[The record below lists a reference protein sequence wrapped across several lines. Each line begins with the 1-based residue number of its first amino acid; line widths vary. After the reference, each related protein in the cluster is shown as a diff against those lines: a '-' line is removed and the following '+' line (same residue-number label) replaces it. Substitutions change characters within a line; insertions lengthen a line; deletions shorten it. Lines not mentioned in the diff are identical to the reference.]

1 MAYHTKYNNKNMVER
16 LLEFEHI
23 FPGEESQPIANYLKD
38 CSKEMIR
45 GVSTFFLSFKNIN
58 TSHSNK
64 KLIKELFCQENKK
77 FGERVYAKILE
88 FEEQGVQVNIIN
100 HYSSLRLFE
109 IYYDL
114 EDAEDSQTPAEFE
127 INLLKAYLLLNTEWT
142 KMQEKAMA
150 SVDKAK
156 EELAEEYGVKSI
168 PLVNL
173 LVTFFPTFD
182 KDNYDVNQ
190 VWLSQLYRSILF
202 LQFIADHPKGK
213 KLWDTFLN
221 IYNCKSW
228 QDYLKKLIPITLSS
242 LNFDNERHTT
252 ISVKNDECFD
262 ENCDFL
268 EKIILEEYGKEEDFR
283 SLREKPLY
291 RIDKGEYRIIFNL
304 FVIQK
309 LYKGLYFTL
318 RNINDSLPA
327 KDRISKNFRQF
338 VTDNFSEQTL
348 CYKVLD
354 SIYPKCKVKKP
365 GREILK
371 MGITGE
377 PDYYI
382 RVDNNILLFES
393 KDVLISAEK
402 KMSYDY
408 EIYDKEF
415 ENKFYYHTDKDGKE
429 IISAVVQLIKNVK
442 KVLNKEVPFDN
453 QYREIKTKIYPILI
467 TYEMEYDTPG
477 LNMIVNS
484 WFEAELSELKEKNP
498 YLRTYQVNPLVI
510 INIDT
515 LIYYMDYLN
524 QKVQLHTIIQQFLV
538 NNNFFK
544 SYYPFEDL
552 SFSFF
557 LSNYIGTKYKQSRD
571 NTNHKIIKDMI
582 PSLFPE
588 KFSQQ

>member
-1 MAYHTKYNNKNMVER
+1 MAYHKKYNKNMVER

-45 GVSTFFLSFKNIN
+45 GVATFFLSFKNIN
-58 TSHSNK
+58 TNHSNQ
-64 KLIKELFCQENKK
+64 KLINELFCQENKK
-77 FGERVYAKILE
+77 FGEQVYAKILE
-88 FEEQGVQVNIIN
+88 FEGQGVQVNIIN

-114 EDAEDSQTPAEFE
+114 EDDEDSQTPAEFE
-127 INLLKAYLLLNTEWT
+127 INLFKAYLLLNTEWT
-142 KMQEKAMA
+142 KMQDKAMK

-156 EELAEEYGVKSI
+156 EELVEEYGVKSI

-182 KDNYDVNQ
+182 KDNYDVKQ

-202 LQFIADHPKGK
+202 LQFIAGHPKGK

-228 QDYLKKLIPITLSS
+228 QDYLEKLIPITLSA

-252 ISVKNDECFD
+252 ISVNNDECFD
-262 ENCDFL
+262 ENCVFL

-283 SLREKPLY
+283 SLREKPIY
-291 RIDKGEYRIIFNL
+291 KIDKGEYRIIFNL

-318 RNINDSLPA
+318 RNINESLPA
-327 KDRISKNFRQF
+327 KDRISGNFRQF

-354 SIYPKCKVKKP
+354 SIYPECKIKKQ

-371 MGITGE
+371 LGIIGE
-377 PDYYI
+377 PDYYV
-382 RVDNNILLFES
+382 RDDNNILLFES

-402 KMSYDY
+402 KMSYNY

-415 ENKFYYHTDKDGKE
+415 ENKFYYHTEKNGKE
-429 IISAVVQLIKNVK
+429 VISAVVQLINNVK
-442 KVLNKEVPFDN
+442 RVLNNEFPFDD
-453 QYREIKTKIYPILI
+453 QHPPKRIKIYPILI
-467 TYEMEYDTPG
+467 TYEMEYDIPG
-477 LNMIVNS
+477 LNVIVNK
-484 WFEAELSELKEKNP
+484 WFQAELSELKEKNP
-498 YLRTYQVNPLVI
+498 RLKTYQVNPLVI
-510 INIDT
+510 INIDA
-515 LIYYMDYLN
+515 LIYYMDYLS
-524 QKVQLHTIIQQFLV
+524 QRVRLHTIIQHFLIS
-538 NNNFFK
+538 NNSFE
-544 SYYPFEDL
+544 SYCPLENL
-552 SFSFF
+552 SFSYF
-557 LSNYIGTKYKQSRD
+557 LSNFITEKFTRKGVLPNY
-571 NTNHKIIKDMI
+571 KIIKDMI

-588 KFSQQ
+588 EFSK